1 MSLTHKECNEI
12 IKKNNNNNCFK
23 GYSKLNKKSKND
35 LIKKKLPKEYKKS
48 QLKKG
53 SGI

>member
-12 IKKNNNNNCFK
+12 IKKFNTNNCLK
-23 GYSKLNKKSKND
+23 GYTKLNKKSKND
-35 LIKKKLPKEYKKS
+35 LIKKKLPKEFKRA

-53 SGI
+53 KL